1 MTPCF
6 KSTTRRP
13 ITPLLR
19 LSSVSLAFFA
29 RKHPVQPHCYTEH
42 STLREPLLAPLAA
55 IAAGIVVS
63 RFVPFGSREL
73 LTGIAAFLILGV
85 VSLRR
90 KSPPLALTCAL
101 LSLMLAGTLT
111 DVLHRPGP
119 DPEIDTTSRTTL
131 IVSGCVVQP
140 PVFSDGRE
148 QFVLEL
154 DPGARARVNL
164 TLREGEAPPVLRY
177 GQKVE
182 FDAKLRKTRNFGN
195 PGAFDYARYL
205 ARQDIYWTASTR
217 AGAPIHVLPGDCGSR
232 WDAFLFHLR
241 TAALEKL
248 EQLYAGQPYE
258 TGMMEALLIGE
269 TSKLEK
275 VWTDDFRHTGTFHAL
290 VISGTQVAALAA
302 FFLFLLR
309 LCFVPQMMALT
320 LTAMAS
326 WLYALVTGWQ
336 APVIRSAAGLT
347 LFLVASYFYRQRRL
361 LNLLAAVAIAFL
373 VLDPQQLFEPSFQ
386 LSFLAVAFL
395 GALAVPLIE
404 RTSGPLSR
412 GLAHLSELQRDR
424 RMPPRVAQFRVEI
437 RLLAETI
444 QVWTRWPER
453 ICQFLVTVPT
463 RVALFV
469 FELTITSAAVQ
480 VGLALPMA
488 IYFHRVSLSG
498 LTANAVIIP
507 AFGLAV
513 PVGFVA
519 MFTGWI
525 VPVRAAAALLTI
537 SKWTVRT
544 HAQWE
549 PNWRIPGPP
558 LWLAIAMA
566 ASVIAMACAQR
577 ASRPWRI
584 AATSIVFALLGLM
597 LWHPF
602 PPLIEPGMLEI
613 TTIDVGQGDSIF
625 IAFPDG
631 KLMLIDGGGIPAFG
645 VRPSN
650 PSVSAGA
657 PRRVKSKLDIGEDV
671 VSPYLWSR
679 SIRRLD
685 VIALSHAH
693 EDHIGGLGAILEN
706 FHVKELWTGAT
717 PHSPSWDA
725 LRDKALRAGVKIVSM
740 QRGSPF
746 AYGGATLR
754 ILAPGPNYVPAAD
767 PRNNDSLTLRVSYG
781 RRSALLTGDIERQVE
796 AELLSENLVEHADIL
811 KVAHHGSKTSST
823 PAMLDSIHPAFAMIS
838 AGFENSYGH
847 PHPDILARLSQ
858 RGVCVLRTD
867 ALGLVSIRT
876 DGHRIVVATAHWSP
890 GYALSPST
898 VAPD

>member
-1 MTPCF
+1 
-6 KSTTRRP
+6 
-13 ITPLLR
+13 
-19 LSSVSLAFFA
+19 
-29 RKHPVQPHCYTEH
+29 
-42 STLREPLLAPLAA
+42 LREPLLAPLAA

-73 LTGIAAFLILGV
+73 LSGIAAFLILGV
-85 VSLRR
+85 FSLWLESRLMAI
-90 KSPPLALTCAL
+90 SCAL
-101 LSLMLAGTLT
+101 LALLLAGSLT

-140 PVFSDGRE
+140 PVFSEGRE

-164 TLREGEAPPVLRY
+164 TLREGEAPPRLHY

-217 AGAPIHVLPGDCGSR
+217 AGAPIRVLPGTCGTR
-232 WDAFLFHLR
+232 WDAFLFRLR

-248 EQLYAGQPYE
+248 EQLYSGQPYE

-275 VWTDDFRHTGTFHAL
+275 IWTDDFRHTGTFHAL

-347 LFLVASYFYRQRRL
+347 LFLVGSYFYRRRRI

-386 LSFLAVAFL
+386 LSFMAVAFL

-412 GLAHLSELQRDR
+412 GLAHLNELQRDR
-424 RMPPRVAQFRVEI
+424 RLPPRVAQFRVEV

-453 ICQFLVTVPT
+453 VCQLLVAVPA
-463 RVALFV
+463 RVVLFV
-469 FELTITSAAVQ
+469 FELTLTSAAVQ

-519 MFTGWI
+519 MFTGWTI
-525 VPVRAAAALLTI
+525 PVRAAAALLTI

-558 LWLAIAMA
+558 LWLAVAMA
-566 ASVIAMACAQR
+566 ASVIALACAQR

-584 AATSIVFALLGLM
+584 VSTVVVFALLGLM

-602 PPLIEPGMLEI
+602 APLVEPGMLEI

-631 KLMLIDGGGIPAFG
+631 KLMLMDGGGIPAFG
-645 VRPSN
+645 
-650 PSVSAGA
+650 
-657 PRRVKSKLDIGEDV
+657 RRVKSKLDIGEDV

-685 VIALSHAH
+685 VVALSHAH

-717 PHSPSWDA
+717 PDSTAWDA
-725 LRDKALRAGVKIVSM
+725 LRDKALRAGVKIVPM

-746 AYGGATLR
+746 AYGGAMLR
-754 ILAPGPNYVPAAD
+754 TLAPAPDYAPGAA
-767 PRNNDSLTLRVSYG
+767 PKNNDSLALRVTYG
-781 RRSALLTGDIERQVE
+781 ERSALLTVDIERQVE
-796 AELLSENLVEHADIL
+796 SELLSENLVEHADIL
-811 KVAHHGSKTSST
+811 KIAHHGSKTSST
-823 PAMLDSIHPAFAMIS
+823 QAMLDSVHPAFAMIS

-847 PHPDILARLSQ
+847 PHPDILARLRE

-867 ALGLVSIRT
+867 ALGLVTIRT

-890 GYALSPST
+890 GSYALSPST